1 MQLCS
6 CACYFVVKRTSSLG
20 WFERCK
26 PYAFHHLYR
35 DLRGGWTHTMAR
47 HPTTVPFSVAFFF
60 FSLTHGTGKQK
71 TAFFFFSRCKVYSTY
86 MTWILSSAQ
95 ALSMLC
101 YSSWLKKASLPPT
114 HVGGCTIENR
124 VYFLTLPRTN
134 SEKKNLRKLL
144 VMEETRFSR
153 NPLFILHILNTERS
167 TPLQVLQSRMGDT
180 Q

>member
-1 MQLCS
+1 MQPCS
-6 CACYFVVKRTSSLG
+6 CACFVVERTSSLG
-20 WFERCK
+20 WFEWCK
-26 PYAFHHLYR
+26 PYGFHHLYR

-47 HPTTVPFSVAFFF
+47 HPTTVPFFVAFFF
-60 FSLTHGTGKQK
+60 PWYMGQK
-71 TAFFFFSRCKVYSTY
+71 MTRQLFFYSSRCKVYSTY

-124 VYFLTLPRTN
+124 IYFLTLPRTN
-134 SEKKNLRKLL
+134 SEKKNLRKSL
-144 VMEETRFSR
+144 VTEETRLSR

-167 TPLQVLQSRMGDT
+167 IPLQVLQSRMGDT

>member
-1 MQLCS
+1 MHSTICTETWEEDEPTQWQGIL
-6 CACYFVVKRTSSLG
+6 LQ
-20 WFERCK
+20 
-26 PYAFHHLYR
+26 FHFL
-35 DLRGGWTHTMAR
+35 LL
-47 HPTTVPFSVAFFF
+47 FF

-114 HVGGCTIENR
+114 HVGGCTVENR

>member
-1 MQLCS
+1 MHSTICIETWEEDEPTQWQGIL
-6 CACYFVVKRTSSLG
+6 LQ
-20 WFERCK
+20 
-26 PYAFHHLYR
+26 FHFL
-35 DLRGGWTHTMAR
+35 L
-47 HPTTVPFSVAFFF
+47 PFFFLDTWDRRWQDSFFF
-60 FSLTHGTGKQK
+60 FS
-71 TAFFFFSRCKVYSTY
+71 SRCKVYSTY

-124 VYFLTLPRTN
+124 IYFLTLPRTN
-134 SEKKNLRKLL
+134 SEKKNLRKSL
-144 VMEETRFSR
+144 VTEETRLSR

-167 TPLQVLQSRMGDT
+167 IPLQVLQSRMGDT